1 MYNAVEYKLGE
12 SELSENNKNNNPHKN
27 HRSRL
32 RETFRK
38 AGTDGMPD
46 HNILELLLFYS
57 IPRKDTN
64 ELAHKLISEFGSLNR
79 VFDATYEQ
87 LLDIDGMGESSA
99 LLISSI
105 PGICRRYIEGQSK
118 GKINLSDPNDAQNYL
133 KDKFYGC
140 KTEVFYILCLDSY
153 GNLINCCKLS
163 EGTSGTVLVDK
174 RDVMQAAI
182 RNDAE
187 KVILAHNH
195 PKGIAAPSREDLELT
210 SEFCTLL
217 RQVGI
222 KVVDHIIVAGGD
234 TISLASVEK
243 FRILFR

>member
-1 MYNAVEYKLGE
+1 MEE
-12 SELSENNKNNNPHKN
+12 KNIKKDNPHKN

-32 RETFRK
+32 RETFRR
-38 AGTDGMPD
+38 AGADGMPD

-64 ELAHKLISEFGSLNR
+64 ELAHKLITEFGSLNR
-79 VFDATYEQ
+79 VFDASYEQ
-87 LLDIDGMGESSA
+87 LLDVDGMGESSA
-99 LLISSI
+99 LLISMI
-105 PGICRRYIEGQSK
+105 PGICKRYIEGKTK
-118 GKINLSDPNDAQNYL
+118 GKINLSDPADAQNYL
-133 KDKFYGC
+133 KEKFYGC
-140 KTEVFYILCLDSY
+140 KTEVFYLLCLDAY

-187 KVILAHNH
+187 KVILSHNH
-195 PKGIAAPSREDLELT
+195 PKGIAVPSREDLELT
-210 SEFCTLL
+210 NEFSTLL
-217 RQVGI
+217 TSVGI
-222 KVVDHIIVAGGD
+222 KVVDHIIVAGND

>member
-1 MYNAVEYKLGE
+1 M
-12 SELSENNKNNNPHKN
+12 ENKINKKVNPHKN
-27 HRSRL
+27 HRARL

-38 AGTDGMPD
+38 AGAEGMPD
-46 HNILELLLFYS
+46 HNLLEFLLFYS

-79 VFDATYEQ
+79 VFDAKYEQ
-87 LLDIDGMGESSA
+87 LLDVEGMGESSA
-99 LLISSI
+99 LLLSMI
-105 PGICRRYIEGQSK
+105 PSVCRRYIEGQST
-118 GKINLSDPNDAQNYL
+118 GKVNLSDPNDAQEYL

-140 KTEVFYILCLDSY
+140 KNEVFYLLCLDSY

-174 RDVMQAAI
+174 KDVLQVAI

-187 KVILAHNH
+187 KVILSHNH
-195 PKGIAAPSREDLELT
+195 PKGIATPSREDLELT
-210 SEFCTLL
+210 NEFSVLL
-217 RQVGI
+217 GQVGI
-222 KVVDHIIVAGGD
+222 KVIDHIIVAGND

-243 FRILFR
+243 FKLLFRI

>member
-1 MYNAVEYKLGE
+1 MND
-12 SELSENNKNNNPHKN
+12 KNIKNDNLHKN

-38 AGTDGMPD
+38 AGVDGMPD

-64 ELAHKLISEFGSLNR
+64 ELAHKLIAEFGSLSR

-87 LLDIDGMGESSA
+87 LLDVEGVGESSA
-99 LLISSI
+99 LLISLI
-105 PGICRRYIEGQSK
+105 PGICRRYIERKTK
-118 GKINLSDPNDAQNYL
+118 GKINLSDPKDAQNYL

-140 KTEVFYILCLDSY
+140 KTEIFYLLCLDSS
-153 GNLINCCKLS
+153 GNLINCCKLG

-174 RDVMQAAI
+174 RNVMQTAF
-182 RNDAE
+182 RNDAD

-195 PKGIAAPSREDLELT
+195 PKGIAVPSRDDLELT
-210 SEFCTLL
+210 NEFSTLL
-217 RQVGI
+217 TSVGI
-222 KVVDHIIVAGGD
+222 KVVDHIIVADND
-234 TISLASVEK
+234 TISLASVDK
-243 FRILFR
+243 FKILFV